1 MWNPASWAL
10 SLPPSELTHI
20 CTHRQLHI
28 GPVHTCV
35 FHIHGHRS
43 PSSRAGRTHTG
54 VSTCCRPAPPHAG
67 LQLLFSPL
75 LPLGSVLLG
84 AGLVPAP
91 LTSSATPRG
100 GLRTCNVAVP
110 SKTGAGPPQ
119 PQLGSRRLLLVPPAG
134 GHYPVSAQVRVQSWT
149 HPQDKHWGEAQGC
162 ADSSLG

>member
-1 MWNPASWAL
+1 M

-20 CTHRQLHI
+20 CTHRQLHL

-67 LQLLFSPL
+67 LPLLFSPL

-134 GHYPVSAQVRVQSWT
+134 GHYPVSAQVRVQSWA